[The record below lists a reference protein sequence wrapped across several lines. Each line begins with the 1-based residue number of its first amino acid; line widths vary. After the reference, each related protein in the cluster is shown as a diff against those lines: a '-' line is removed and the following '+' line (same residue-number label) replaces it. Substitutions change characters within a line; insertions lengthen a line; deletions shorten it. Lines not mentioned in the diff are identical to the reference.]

1 MEILISRKCAISESS
16 SLILR
21 LTPFL
26 LTALTTADFNYTL
39 RNESDKSIEEGT
51 RLLLI
56 PWQFCLMKSRILLR
70 GIFPHS
76 AILFYQIKESTGL
89 HLIVQR
95 IRQFAEHPRSP
106 LRNAEKGSG
115 FASILSPFILPYG
128 TRHDTAVTFI
138 SGFSDSDAAVARF
151 FTPYESEVFVEGVLL
166 PDRNSGRENPDETGQ
181 AVSSCTDI

>member
-56 PWQFCLMKSRILLR
+56 PRPFCLIKTEDTSSGYFYLISQFCFIISKKAPAFISSFSGSEDLQGRSGSPFSMPKKAPELLLSCHSIFCLVLSEMGLPRPSSLPSAIQTRVLHGSSLRMRARHPLR
-70 GIFPHS
+70 GSFCQTEI
-76 AILFYQIKESTGL
+76 
-89 HLIVQR
+89 
-95 IRQFAEHPRSP
+95 
-106 LRNAEKGSG
+106 
-115 FASILSPFILPYG
+115 
-128 TRHDTAVTFI
+128 
-138 SGFSDSDAAVARF
+138 
-151 FTPYESEVFVEGVLL
+151 
-166 PDRNSGRENPDETGQ
+166 
-181 AVSSCTDI
+181 